1 LPKEKADKLFY
12 PDWATAED
20 IKMAREKG
28 IESAA
33 SRPKSWKVCP
43 KGTSAEKQ
51 CNVGYYWNELACEC
65 FADKQCLKVCPGE
78 GMRLDPAQ
86 DCGDC
91 YTQKQEFTKY
101 YPGWA
106 DPYDVKLAADEG
118 R

>member
-1 LPKEKADKLFY
+1 
-12 PDWATAED
+12 
-20 IKMAREKG
+20 
-28 IESAA
+28 
-33 SRPKSWKVCP
+33 
-43 KGTSAEKQ
+43 
-51 CNVGYYWNELACEC
+51 
-65 FADKQCLKVCPGE
+65 
-78 GMRLDPAQ
+78 MRLDPAQ